1 MSIQLINAEVI
12 KHEKLTTDTYLLTLI
27 GKGITNCQYGQFI
40 NLKIDGIYLRRPIS
54 ICTIDAETISIC
66 YKVVGKG
73 TKRLSAYQVGDQ
85 IDCLVGLGH
94 GFELPLD
101 VKKVT
106 LVGGGIGVPPLVGW
120 YRYLKS
126 NTSLEI
132 DVVLGFQQPKDAI
145 FTDEFE
151 NAQVVF
157 DSEKQN
163 VINALEKIDV
173 EYVYSC
179 GPSGML
185 EALAKKYPNGQ
196 MLLEARMGCGFGACM
211 GCSKQT
217 GESKYKRVCVE
228 GPMFTHEEVRYDI
241 NN

>member
-1 MSIQLINAEVI
+1 MSIQLINTDVI
-12 KHEKLTTDTYLLTLI
+12 NQEKVTSDTYVMTL
-27 GKGITNCQYGQFI
+27 GGVGITNCQYGQFI
-40 NLKIDGIYLRRPIS
+40 NLKIEGVYLRRPIS

-73 TKRLSAYQVGDQ
+73 TKRLSEYQIGDQ

-94 GFELPLD
+94 GFELP
-101 VKKVT
+101 VGIKKVT

-126 NTSLEI
+126 QTNLEI

-145 FTDEFE
+145 FTDLFD
-151 NAQVVF
+151 NAIVVF

-163 VINALEKIDV
+163 VIDALENQSV
-173 EYVYSC
+173 EYIYSC

-185 EALAKKYPNGQ
+185 EALATKYPNGQ

-211 GCSKQT
+211 GCSKKT
-217 GESKYKRVCVE
+217 AEDKYKRVCVE